1 MATISLSSLVT
12 FGQRAAKYCRETL
25 AFDSPSSR
33 TATSR
38 LASALGVL
46 TTVVEAD
53 YGRIA
58 SSTFRA
64 LSDVRPSVGPLLI
77 LAFNILLVTGG
88 GVLCLSGYGFA
99 TGLSIVV
106 LALAPALMLLN
117 IALFAWMEEKRRPG
131 LLRAISLDEK
141 YPSIVPE
148 KSETAPDEK
157 AELARST
164 ATQDI

>member
-1 MATISLSSLVT
+1 
-12 FGQRAAKYCRETL
+12 
-25 AFDSPSSR
+25 
-33 TATSR
+33 
-38 LASALGVL
+38 
-46 TTVVEAD
+46 
-53 YGRIA
+53 
-58 SSTFRA
+58 
-64 LSDVRPSVGPLLI
+64 
-77 LAFNILLVTGG
+77 
-88 GVLCLSGYGFA
+88 VLCLSGYGFA